1 MDDGGGEF
9 RSGDVGV
16 VPPGH
21 NGRIVGNEP
30 LVSIDFTGMKEYA
43 KKQ

>member
-1 MDDGGGEF
+1 MDAGEEEVG
-9 RSGDVGV
+9 SGVVGV
-16 VPPGH
+16 VPHGY
-21 NGRIVGNEP
+21 NGRIVENEP